1 MLDYAGQYT
10 KIYQQV
16 NNNLP
21 QMKTTCFAIK
31 EINKKPLSLP
41 KTIILG

>member
-16 NNNLP
+16 NNKLP
-21 QMKTTCFAIK
+21 QMKTTRFAFE

-41 KTIILG
+41 KTINLG